1 MAKYSDVCYAAA
13 LDARPPGNL
22 PKKHERQRVDI
33 DGVITDVPIGRF
45 LSNLRSRGRREAF
58 EPVLTQAF
66 GRHNVTP
73 IQIPDGTW
81 TIPQT
86 GQHIVWKDAHYAAAL
101 DARPPGDLPKQ
112 GDTEGVNVNGVVA
125 DVPVG
130 QFLSTLRSRGRREA
144 FEPVL
149 TQAFGRHNVTPI
161 QIPDGTWTIPQT
173 GQHIVWKD
181 AHYAAA
187 LDARPPGDLP
197 KQGDTEGVDIDG
209 VAADVPIGRFLSR
222 LRTVGRREAFEPVLT
237 QAFGRHNVTPI
248 QIPDGTWTIPQ
259 TGHRI
264 VWKDAHYAAALNA
277 RTPGD
282 LPKNDDTEEVNIDG
296 VIADVPI
303 GRFLSTLRSTGR
315 RGAFEPVLT
324 QAFGRHNVTPIQIPD
339 GTWKIPQTGHRI
351 VWKDA
356 HYAAAL
362 DARPLGDLPKQGD
375 TEGVD
380 IDGVAADVPIGRFL
394 GTLRTVGRRG
404 AFEPVLTQAFG
415 RHGWSPVQVGDMW
428 KISGAVADDGRVF
441 HGDQQY
447 PQNPV
452 ASYSHH
458 NSGGYPASGT
468 SSQAAVLPQIMDG
481 VSVTASAASFSFPV
495 SSSALNTSAM
505 QESTAR
511 VDGPSGGN
519 GYPANPVTAG
529 QYLPSNHGYQHAGP
543 SSYRHAETPS
553 KRGRKR

>member
-1 MAKYSDVCYAAA
+1 MAKYSDVYYAAA
-13 LDARPPGNL
+13 LDALPPGDL
-22 PKKHERQRVDI
+22 PKQGDTERVDI
-33 DGVITDVPIGRF
+33 NGVVADVPIGRF
-45 LSNLRSRGRREAF
+45 LNTLRSVGRRGAF

-101 DARPPGDLPKQ
+101 NARTPGDLPKQ
-112 GDTEGVNVNGVVA
+112 EDAEEVDIDGVIA
-125 DVPVG
+125 DVPIG
-130 QFLSTLRSRGRREA
+130 HFLRKLRSVGRRGA

-149 TQAFGRHNVTPI
+149 TQAFGRHNVTPF
-161 QIPDGTWTIPQT
+161 QIPGGTW
-173 GQHIVWKD
+173 
-181 AHYAAA
+181 A
-187 LDARPPGDLP
+187 
-197 KQGDTEGVDIDG
+197 
-209 VAADVPIGRFLSR
+209 
-222 LRTVGRREAFEPVLT
+222 
-237 QAFGRHNVTPI
+237 
-248 QIPDGTWTIPQ
+248 IPQ

-264 VWKDAHYAAALNA
+264 VWKDAHYAAALHA
-277 RTPGD
+277 RPPGD
-282 LPKNDDTEEVNIDG
+282 LPKQEDTEEVDIDG

-303 GRFLSTLRSTGR
+303 GRFLDKLRSTGR

-324 QAFGRHNVTPIQIPD
+324 QAFGRHDVTPFQIPG
-339 GTWKIPQTGHRI
+339 GTWAIPQTGHRI

-362 DARPLGDLPKQGD
+362 HARPPGDLPKKED

-380 IDGVAADVPIGRFL
+380 IDGVIADVPIGRFL
-394 GTLRTVGRRG
+394 STLRNRGRRG

-428 KISGAVADDGRVF
+428 KISGAVVDGDRVF

-468 SSQAAVLPQIMDG
+468 SSQAAVLPQVMDG

-495 SSSALNTSAM
+495 SSSALNASAM

-529 QYLPSNHGYQHAGP
+529 QYLPSDHGYQHAGP